1 MKFLDQLQNPPREFT
16 AIPFWFLNGDLT
28 AEELRRQLADF
39 AAHGI
44 YGVVLH
50 PRMGLSP
57 DITYLGERYFAHI
70 RTAVEAA
77 AALDMKIVLYDEGMY
92 PSGSASGLVVKDHP
106 ELASE
111 GITLT
116 QTVLPGDE
124 LLAQAENGA
133 LVVRKSGGTM
143 RGLHWGEDDGEKN
156 APKTADILNPA
167 AVSRFIELTHEA
179 YYRELKA
186 YFGTVI
192 IGFFTDE
199 PSILGRNVSGMLPWT
214 HGFAEIFRRAGGNA
228 ANLAA
233 LFDGRENDDTRLYHK
248 LLLQREG
255 EVYYGTLSRWC
266 EAHGIGL
273 MGHPHQSD
281 DIEVEKYFA
290 VPGQDL
296 VLRWLAPEKDGLA
309 GIDSTMAKCSADAAR
324 LMHRRRNANECF
336 GACNKDDNPWQLS
349 GGDIKWYTDWLAVR
363 GVNLFIPHAFY
374 YSIRGKRKDERPP
387 DVGPHSIWWA
397 HYDAWSSY
405 WRRLSW
411 LMTDIDLHA
420 EAAVLCRNRDLC
432 PDTVRPL
439 FERQIGFQYIPESY
453 FPACT
458 VEDGALCLHGH
469 RYTAVLGDKALFPD
483 AAHPEV
489 SALEPDCRCD
499 PPQPMLRCAYFN
511 KEGRACWLLVNE
523 GNTPIKT
530 RLTLPVDAPLC
541 RYDLWNGQPCAC
553 PAERTAKGAC
563 LPLELPAR
571 GSLLLFTCTARESE
585 ALPLPP
591 TYLSLPRHTTDH
603 SNGAADRHAAADPA
617 RAGDGRAD
625 CQRPA
630 GGRLLLA
637 AAQIPAGGAFDPR
650 RKHPDADPDR
660 QPRQPLRQ
668 APGALRAGKIN
679 RFYSTGGT
687 FMSVCTPKSFDLTG
701 KVALITGASY
711 GIGFAIAT
719 AMANCGATIVFNDI
733 KQELVDKGLAAY
745 KEAGIEAHGYVCD
758 VTNEDAVNE
767 MVKKITAEVGH
778 INVLV
783 NNAGI
788 IKRIP
793 MIEMTAAQFRQV
805 IDVDLNAPFIVAKAV
820 IPDMIEQGGGKII
833 NICSMM
839 SELGRET
846 VSAYAAAKGGLKM
859 LTKNIASEYGKYNI
873 QCNGIGPGYIA
884 TPQTAPLREIQ
895 PDGSRHPFDQFIVA
909 KTPAERWGKAEDL
922 GGPAVFLAS
931 EASDFVNGLILYVD
945 GGILAYI
952 GKQPG

>member
-70 RTAVEAA
+70 RTAVQTA

-92 PSGSASGLVVKDHP
+92 PSGSACGLVVKDHP

-124 LLAQAENGA
+124 LLARAESGT

-179 YYRELKA
+179 YYRELKE
-186 YFGTVI
+186 YFGAAI

-199 PSILGRNVSGMLPWT
+199 PSILGRNVSGMFPWT

-233 LFDGRENDDTRLYHK
+233 LFDGKEKDDTRLYHK

-266 EAHGIGL
+266 KAHGIGL

-397 HYDAWSSY
+397 HYDAWSTY

-420 EAAVLCRNRDLC
+420 ETAVLCRNRDLC

-439 FERQIGFQYIPESY
+439 FERQIGFQYIPESC

-458 VEDGALCLHGH
+458 VEDGALWLHGH

-523 GNTPIKT
+523 GNTSIKT

-563 LPLELPAR
+563 LPLELPGLVGTREVAIAPIVSSAR
-571 GSLLLFTCTARESE
+571 AAKLILRRWAKEFARTADFVVIEGCKAGGHLGFAEADLLADHCQSLDEILPEVLAEVQPYE
-585 ALPLPP
+585 AQFGHAIPVFVAGGIYTGADMAHYTKLGAAGVQLATRFIP
-591 TYLSLPRHTTDH
+591 TYECDASQTYKDV
-603 SNGAADRHAAADPA
+603 
-617 RAGDGRAD
+617 
-625 CQRPA
+625 
-630 GGRLLLA
+630 LLA
-637 AAQIPAGGAFDPR
+637 AKPEDVRIIHSPVGMPGRALNTPLVQALAKGKRFAPRHCARCLKTCDPA
-650 RKHPDADPDR
+650 
-660 QPRQPLRQ
+660 
-668 APGALRAGKIN
+668 
-679 RFYSTGGT
+679 
-687 FMSVCTPKSFDLTG
+687 
-701 KVALITGASY
+701 KVPYCITHALIEAVKGNVEE
-711 GIGFAIAT
+711 GLFF
-719 AMANCGATIVFNDI
+719 CGANVGRLDRMYTVR
-733 KQELVDKGLAAY
+733 ELMDEL
-745 KEAGIEAHGYVCD
+745 
-758 VTNEDAVNE
+758 
-767 MVKKITAEVGH
+767 TAEWRH
-778 INVLV
+778 
-783 NNAGI
+783 
-788 IKRIP
+788 
-793 MIEMTAAQFRQV
+793 
-805 IDVDLNAPFIVAKAV
+805 DL
-820 IPDMIEQGGGKII
+820 
-833 NICSMM
+833 
-839 SELGRET
+839 
-846 VSAYAAAKGGLKM
+846 
-859 LTKNIASEYGKYNI
+859 
-873 QCNGIGPGYIA
+873 
-884 TPQTAPLREIQ
+884 
-895 PDGSRHPFDQFIVA
+895 
-909 KTPAERWGKAEDL
+909 
-922 GGPAVFLAS
+922 
-931 EASDFVNGLILYVD
+931 
-945 GGILAYI
+945 
-952 GKQPG
+952 